1 MARIDDNE
9 KLLSETIRRL
19 DLRISALIS
28 RLNVKSGRLLSDSIN
43 LSAAINLRKDIAKE
57 FGSYYVTA
65 ATATDYTPVQK
76 EVGKILKD
84 AGISSKFT
92 KADTSLVKAFSD
104 DGLNQLTALGNQYSA
119 DISKRVY
126 VAVASGDSL
135 EDLTME
141 VRQLL
146 LGGTD
151 KAGRPMVNHAQ
162 TIATTGYQEVDSI
175 LLDRK
180 TEDIEDIKFKYA
192 GSLIKDSR
200 KWCEKEIEKASE
212 GKLYA
217 KEEIERIWGGA
228 KWQGKKAGSAF
239 VTRGGWNCRHRWL
252 PVLI

>member
-9 KLLSETIRRL
+9 KLLLEVIRRI
-19 DLRISALIS
+19 DLKISILINK
-28 RLNVKSGRLLSDSIN
+28 LKIKNGRLVSDSIA
-43 LSAAINLRKDIAKE
+43 LREAIKIRKEIAKQ
-57 FGSYYVTA
+57 FGPYYTAA
-65 ATATDYTPVQK
+65 ATATNYAPVQK

-92 KADTSLVKAFSD
+92 KTDASFVKAFSD

-119 DISKRVY
+119 DISKRIY

-135 EDLTME
+135 EDLTLE

-151 KAGRPMVNHAQ
+151 KGGRPMVNHAQ

-175 LLDRK
+175 LLK
-180 TEDIEDIKFKYA
+180 TKTDHIPDDEIEWKYA

-200 KWCEKEIEKASE
+200 KWCQDHVGKTFTRAEIAAWEDREWK
-212 GKLYA
+212 
-217 KEEIERIWGGA
+217 
-228 KWQGKKAGSAF
+228 GKKKGGDPF
-239 VTRGGWNCRHRWL
+239 TTRGGWNCRHRWL
-252 PVLI
+252 PKLIKK